1 MITFSYSGEK
11 RCLISNKALTLEH
24 KMLNWLRHN
33 RRKRILAEPFPV
45 GWEGII
51 QNNVPY
57 YHYLTHEEQ
66 KDLRD
71 LVQVFIAE
79 KHWEGCNGL
88 ELTDE
93 IRVVIAAHACL
104 LILALPSDC
113 YGSVES
119 IYVYPSTVL
128 SPERKTGFFE
138 VHTAP
143 VDGPQAIDGEAH
155 YRGPVI
161 LVWDAVKQESRHPER
176 GHNVVYHE
184 FAHKLDMLD
193 GKADGT
199 PPLTTREEYQRWIDV
214 CSQEYETL
222 IRKVEEGDP
231 VFIDDYATTNE
242 AEFFAVA
249 TEHFFCQPGPLKHHH
264 PGLYQVLKQFY
275 RQDPA
280 EKIAN
285 SQLP

>member
-1 MITFSYSGEK
+1 MFS
-11 RCLISNKALTLEH
+11 
-24 KMLNWLRHN
+24 WLRN
-33 RRKRILAEPFPV
+33 KRRDQILATPFPTQ
-45 GWEGII
+45 WEKLI
-51 QNNVPY
+51 QKNIPY
-57 YHYLTHEEQ
+57 YQYLDQEERQ
-66 KDLRD
+66 DLQD
-71 LVQVFIAE
+71 LAQVFIAE
-79 KHWEGCNGL
+79 KHWLGCNGL

-113 YGSVES
+113 YQRVES
-119 IYVYPSTVL
+119 IYVYPTTVF

-138 VHTAP
+138 ISTAP
-143 VDGPQAIDGEAH
+143 AEGPTAILGEAH

-161 LVWDAVKQESRHPER
+161 LVWDTVKKETRHPEH

-199 PPLTTREEYQRWIDV
+199 PPLTTKEEYERWIEV
-214 CSQEYETL
+214 CSHVYL
-222 IRKVEEGDP
+222 DLSDKVEDGRPTFLDG
-231 VFIDDYATTNE
+231 YGATSE

-249 TEHFFCQPGPLKHHH
+249 TEAFFCQPEQLKHHR
-264 PGLYQVLKQFY
+264 PELYQVLKEFY

-280 EKIAN
+280 QKVSKN
-285 SQLP
+285 